1 LAILFNQSNINNDI
15 IKYKIVIIIETPVA
29 DEYLFKIGGG
39 FVKLLEIGIIKNSVF
54 YKNRNNLFFQ
64 KNKY

>member
-15 IKYKIVIIIETPVA
+15 IKYKIVIIIENPVA

-39 FVKLLEIGIIKNSVF
+39 FVKLLEIGIMK
-54 YKNRNNLFFQ
+54 K
-64 KNKY
+64 